1 MNYDDFRRRIYQ
13 KLNNAVQTD
22 ISVEQKTV
30 RKNNGVI
37 LHAIV
42 LHKQSEQVSPCLYLN
57 HYYEQYKQGVT
68 EAEIIE
74 DILNAANEGKGE
86 VEQQLLITSEI
97 IDFSKVS
104 DFICYK
110 LVNAR
115 MNEAL
120 LKTIPH
126 KKFLDLAIVYYVVC
140 KIDQDGIGIILIQN
154 SFFEEWECSL
164 EELHEKAVE
173 NTKRIFPAQ
182 IRSMEEVIFEM
193 IGREEEFLESVG
205 ESLKMYVVSNSRNLQ
220 GAGAILYPNLLK
232 DFFYGLKEKARGLVI
247 LPSSI
252 HEQIIIP
259 YTEHMEVDSLRKMVK
274 EINSTQ
280 VSKEEVLSDSV
291 YVYSVKDDKIALTD
305 RRDL

>member
-1 MNYDDFRRRIYQ
+1 MNYENFRERIYQ
-13 KLNNAVQTD
+13 ELINMVQAD
-22 ISVEQKTV
+22 VIVEQKTV
-30 RKNNGVI
+30 RKNNGVV
-37 LHAIV
+37 LDAIV
-42 LHKQSEQVSPCLYLN
+42 LHNQAEQLSPCIYLD
-57 HYYEQYKQGVT
+57 HYYEQYKQGATVV
-68 EAEIIE
+68 EIIKE
-74 DILNAANEGKGE
+74 ILNSNEGKGE
-86 VEQQLLITSEI
+86 VERQLLITSEI
-97 IDFSKVS
+97 ADFSKVS

-140 KIDQDGIGIILIQN
+140 KIDQDGIGTILIQN